1 MNGHLLTRSNFAS
14 HQRRGMGPLPI
25 AYSAFRSLALVY
37 MVFLLGCSGAAGGA
51 FAPEAAG
58 SRAAPGLPGAA
69 PSQSSAASFGAAA
82 PLGSAGGG
90 EQEILESYRRYQ
102 RALDAGEKSKAR
114 AEAERVVQLAIQ
126 NLGPDHKTTAAMW
139 INLAELQLAGDENP
153 KTWPQYRK
161 TNEQALHSF
170 EQAIK
175 SLKSQSEPDTA
186 LLYQA
191 YWGLG
196 RAAQRVPGQG
206 REAGKSFD
214 AMLELARGG
223 GTPAEPSVA
232 SVLMA
237 RGSVAHKQGD
247 LTDARRNWKRALA
260 LYSESDGARSVLAG
274 YTIFLLGNLD
284 HSGRNYRGAEQKYV
298 EALGIFEEEKLSP
311 GHPYVLAAHE
321 RLVVLYNK
329 LGNEQAMEKHLL
341 QTRADDLADGDQI
354 PLLRSS
360 PQYPRKA
367 LSRATGGWV
376 SLAFT
381 IDENGRVQDA
391 VVMESEPAGVFDESA
406 LAALAQWRYRPR
418 VENGVRV
425 PRENVTVVVSYDI
438 QK

>member
-1 MNGHLLTRSNFAS
+1 M
-14 HQRRGMGPLPI
+14 

-51 FAPEAAG
+51 FSPEAAG
-58 SRAAPGLPGAA
+58 SRAAPGRPGAA
-69 PSQSSAASFGAAA
+69 PSQGSAAS
-82 PLGSAGGG
+82 LGSAGGG
-90 EQEILESYRRYQ
+90 EQEMLESYRRYQ
-102 RALDAGEKSKAR
+102 RALDAAEKSKAR

-139 INLAELQLAGDENP
+139 INLAELQLAGDKNP
-153 KTWPQYRK
+153 KTWAQYRK
-161 TNEQALHSF
+161 TNEQAMQSF
-170 EQAIK
+170 QQAIK
-175 SLKSQSEPDTA
+175 ALKSQSEPDTA

-196 RAAQRVPGQG
+196 RAAQRVPGQR
-206 REAGKSFD
+206 REARKSFD

-237 RGSVAHKQGD
+237 RGDVAHKQGD
-247 LTDARRNWKRALA
+247 LTDARRDWKRALA
-260 LYSESDGARSVLAG
+260 LYTESDGARSVLAG
-274 YTIFLLGNLD
+274 YTIFMLGNLD

-341 QTRADDLADGDQI
+341 LTRADDLADGDQI

-367 LSRATGGWV
+367 MSRAKEGWV

-391 VVMESEPAGVFDESA
+391 VVTESEPADVFDESA

-425 PRENVTVVVSYDI
+425 PRENVTVVISYDI
-438 QK
+438 KR

>member
-1 MNGHLLTRSNFAS
+1 MQVDFG
-14 HQRRGMGPLPI
+14 
-25 AYSAFRSLALVY
+25 SAFARIPRGFSVKSFGLGLA
-37 MVFLLGCSGAAGGA
+37 MVGGSILAGCAGVVSSPTSQGPAVAFDDGLSGAA
-51 FAPEAAG
+51 
-58 SRAAPGLPGAA
+58 S
-69 PSQSSAASFGAAA
+69 
-82 PLGSAGGG
+82 
-90 EQEILESYRRYQ
+90 EQEMLEAYRSYQ
-102 RALDAGEKSKAR
+102 RALDAGGKSKAK

-126 NLGPDHKTTAAMW
+126 NLGPNHKTTAAMW

-161 TNEQALHSF
+161 TNEQAMHSF
-170 EQAIK
+170 EQAIN

-186 LLYQA
+186 LLYPA

-196 RAAQRVPGQG
+196 RAAQRIPGQG

-237 RGSVAHKQGD
+237 RGSVARKQGD
-247 LTDARRNWKRALA
+247 LTDARRDWKRALA
-260 LYSESDGARSVLAG
+260 LYTESDGARSVLAG
-274 YTIFLLGNLD
+274 YTIFMLGNLD

-298 EALGIFEEEKLSP
+298 EALDIFEEQKLSP

-341 QTRADDLADGDQI
+341 LTRADGLADADPI

-360 PQYPRKA
+360 PRYPTKA
-367 LSRATGGWV
+367 QRRRTEGWV
-376 SLAFT
+376 GLAFA

-391 VVMESEPAGVFDESA
+391 VVKASEPAGVFDESA

-425 PRENVTVVVSYDI
+425 RRENVTVVISYDI
-438 QK
+438 EG

>member
-1 MNGHLLTRSNFAS
+1 M
-14 HQRRGMGPLPI
+14 

-69 PSQSSAASFGAAA
+69 AS
-82 PLGSAGGG
+82 LGSAGGG
-90 EQEILESYRRYQ
+90 EQEMLESYRRYQ
-102 RALDAGEKSKAR
+102 RALDAGEKSKAK
-114 AEAERVVQLAIQ
+114 AESERVVQLAIR
-126 NLGPDHKTTAAMW
+126 NLGPNHRTTSAMW
-139 INLAELQLAGDENP
+139 INRAELELAGDKNP
-153 KTWPQYRK
+153 KTWAQYRK
-161 TNEQALHSF
+161 TNEQAMQSF

-175 SLKSQSEPDTA
+175 ALKSQSEPDTA

-206 REAGKSFD
+206 REARKSFD

-247 LTDARRNWKRALA
+247 LTDARRDWKRALA

-367 LSRATGGWV
+367 MSRAMEGWV

-391 VVMESEPAGVFDESA
+391 VVTESEPAGVFDESA